1 MKFKKIATL
10 AVAGAMV
17 LSGCTQQPSEPTG
30 SAEPT
35 QNNTYSIVASTFYEY
50 DWVMEVL
57 GEQKDNFDVTLLM
70 NSGVDLHSYAPTAE
84 DIVTIKSA
92 DLFVYNG
99 GHSHAW
105 VADVV
110 AEPINENFQTVNV
123 VERLGDA
130 VKAEESVEGMQS
142 GGHHHG
148 GEEGTGMAPHDY
160 EYDEEKYDYYTSCC
174 YADNFDIDENGTVL
188 GFTNPET
195 GVYTEYCCEHD
206 GFVFDG
212 DNLLGILVE
221 KEHNHEDCTDETCDH
236 DHEEDA
242 HEHDHEEDAHEHD
255 HEEDAHEHNHE
266 EDAHEHDHAGHGHD
280 DEHVWLSLHNAMTV
294 CEVLAEEIG
303 VIDTENADAYKANAN
318 AYIEKLSALDQGY
331 KDAVAEA
338 EKDTLVFA
346 DRFPFL
352 YLMDDYGINYYA
364 AFQGCSAETEASFE
378 TVMFLAEK
386 VDELDIDQLLII
398 DNGLVELAETVNSST
413 DKQDCDVLTLH
424 SMQSVSQQDI
434 DAGATYYNYMEGNLE
449 VIKQALN

>member
-1 MKFKKIATL
+1 
-10 AVAGAMV
+10 
-17 LSGCTQQPSEPTG
+17 
-30 SAEPT
+30 
-35 QNNTYSIVASTFYEY
+35 
-50 DWVMEVL
+50 
-57 GEQKDNFDVTLLM
+57 
-70 NSGVDLHSYAPTAE
+70 
-84 DIVTIKSA
+84 
-92 DLFVYNG
+92 
-99 GHSHAW
+99 
-105 VADVV
+105 
-110 AEPINENFQTVNV
+110 
-123 VERLGDA
+123 
-130 VKAEESVEGMQS
+130 
-142 GGHHHG
+142 
-148 GEEGTGMAPHDY
+148 
-160 EYDEEKYDYYTSCC
+160 
-174 YADNFDIDENGTVL
+174 
-188 GFTNPET
+188 
-195 GVYTEYCCEHD
+195 
-206 GFVFDG
+206 
-212 DNLLGILVE
+212 
-221 KEHNHEDCTDETCDH
+221 
-236 DHEEDA
+236 
-242 HEHDHEEDAHEHD
+242 
-255 HEEDAHEHNHE
+255 
-266 EDAHEHDHAGHGHD
+266 
-280 DEHVWLSLHNAMTV
+280 MTV

-318 AYIEKLSALDQGY
+318 AYIEKLSALDQEY